1 MLGRCCP
8 YHSSCRTA
16 GPPPLSAFH
25 PWPGAHCLRSSSILF
40 LQLVRRGESWGSPQA
55 PMAPS
60 VGFFSPEGV
69 GTARA
74 PRKFCED
81 RVRSDLITYTG
92 HLREKRAGFSWVF
105 PEVCPSSCSR
115 RFCQKI
121 KILDSSLPILEC
133 ARNAR
138 TGVSSSNRA
147 AIIGKK
153 AQYHL
158 ITRLKICL
166 LAILSNRKSVTG
178 KSHVGFTD
186 RGFEGLMQPV
196 IPGPEDIS
204 FCSRYRAVVEI
215 HVMSH
220 L

>member
-1 MLGRCCP
+1 
-8 YHSSCRTA
+8 
-16 GPPPLSAFH
+16 
-25 PWPGAHCLRSSSILF
+25 
-40 LQLVRRGESWGSPQA
+40 
-55 PMAPS
+55 MAPS

-74 PRKFCED
+74 PRKFWED

-92 HLREKRAGFSWVF
+92 HLREKRAGFSWGF
-105 PEVCPSSCSR
+105 SEVCPSSCSR
-115 RFCQKI
+115 RFCQRI

-133 ARNAR
+133 ARNAG

-204 FCSRYRAVVEI
+204 FCSRYRAVVEY
-215 HVMSH
+215 MSCLIYRWGLTKPNSWKQSRLVIAGRWGEH
-220 L
+220 GDVGQKVQTSSYKMSMSWGCSVWHSDAS